1 MTHKGL
7 CMIGIGN
14 LQSVDWNGG
23 IANLAKNEVKRSQY
37 CAIFVPT
44 IGEGD
49 SI

>member
-1 MTHKGL
+1 MSL
-7 CMIGIGN
+7 YVIGIGN

-23 IANLAKNEVKRSQY
+23 ITNLAKNEVKRSQY

-44 IGEGD
+44 IEEGY